1 MKHIMRDESGVRTF
15 ECILLITLLVIGI
28 IGGVAV
34 IRDALIIES
43 AETAGAI
50 VGLSQD
56 YAATGPWN
64 IEVSDSKGVE
74 VKMTETTGNKS
85 AFSDAPGK
93 MRMVQLATTGLGG
106 GASMI
111 EEDEDEDGD
120 TSDAGVGAG
129 TDSGD

>member
-1 MKHIMRDESGVRTF
+1 MKHIMRDESGVLTF
-15 ECILLITLLVIGI
+15 EWILLITLLVIGI

-85 AFSDAPGK
+85 AFTDAPGK
-93 MRMVQLATTGLGG
+93 AGIVEIQTGTVTPPAGPTG
-106 GASMI
+106 
-111 EEDEDEDGD
+111 EDDF
-120 TSDAGVGAG
+120 
-129 TDSGD
+129 

>member
-1 MKHIMRDESGVRTF
+1 MFNPIIKDESGVLTF
-15 ECILLITLLVIGI
+15 EWILLITLLVIGI

-64 IEVSDSKGVE
+64 IEVSDSKGIE

-93 MRMVQLATTGLGG
+93 ASVAS
-106 GASMI
+106 GAAAADSTPNGPTI
-111 EEDEDEDGD
+111 EGPTFGEEDEEGQW
-120 TSDAGVGAG
+120 
-129 TDSGD
+129 